1 VLDKSL
7 KDGVVGIK
15 ETGLLLSLAMY
26 VKNHFSFKVAYNV
39 FQTVNGRQ
47 LCTPALLPYVTVPH
61 TTVLLSDPPPPPL
74 LLPSRLPMLWW
85 RLLGVH
91 WDGQLQLLDMLA
103 VAGLDIDNGREQGAH
118 GLDQR

>member
-61 TTVLLSDPPPPPL
+61 TTVLLSEHTPHRVTP
-74 LLPSRLPMLWW
+74 
-85 RLLGVH
+85 
-91 WDGQLQLLDMLA
+91 
-103 VAGLDIDNGREQGAH
+103 
-118 GLDQR
+118 